1 MILIKGKQYIRHLL
15 AAMMLLAG
23 WQGAMAFESTVTAD
37 SSKLSTGRWVKIKV
51 TETGIHAITAAD
63 AQKWGMSDLSKV
75 HVFGFGAEQIPG
87 KLTKDI
93 PDDLPQLPVVRT
105 DDKILFYAQ
114 GPTSWSPANITVNF
128 APKQHPYSLAGYY
141 YVTDD
146 SHYTDVDVTHSTR
159 PVAGDVLQTAFGRVY
174 HEQELVNPGE
184 TGHELLGE
192 DFSTNRTQNFKFF
205 LDGYVEGGDINVMT
219 SFAASMSDGQR
230 TGQTGR
236 LTYKYNGTNLPYNS
250 IYDRITQVSN
260 NTLQHYI
267 LVNSLKTFNLNGTKD
282 LDYEVTFS
290 PVGTLYLAR
299 LNFITVNY
307 ERALTMNNG
316 FISFGQYRT
325 SSANVQYQIKGC
337 SEHTH
342 VWDVTSPSSPMAM
355 NVTMQGDVASFS
367 PHASGNR
374 EYIAFNTDVTNY
386 PSPVMV
392 GEMKPQNLH
401 GEPTPDMIIIS
412 AKEYMGQAQR
422 LADMHTTIDSMRV
435 LVVDQETV
443 FNEFSSGTPDA
454 LAFRMLCK
462 HFYDRGRDAE
472 GHKLGYLLL
481 FGNGTYDN
489 RHLTARFNGA
499 SYPTLLTWQSDNG
512 DSETTS
518 YVSDDPFAVLA
529 DNTGPDFYNYSMSIA
544 VGRMPVRSVS
554 EARTLVDKI
563 IKYVTV
569 ADNGAWKNTVMSVA
583 DDGNKGGHMVHAE
596 SVIGTTLKYGGE
608 DMVNSRVYLDA
619 FDAVS
624 VGSGRNY
631 PDARTKM
638 YGGLKEGV
646 AWWNYVGHSSTNV
659 WTDNGLLLRNDIEQN
674 LYYRHLPILLTASC
688 EFTRFDKVNEPGGV
702 QVLLNTRGGCVA
714 LISTARQVYMG
725 NNLRLHSSLAKYV
738 FAHDDSGLPMRVG
751 DIMAKG
757 KSDVRG
763 DSNNSRF
770 ILFGDPA
777 LRPAFPAYKIRVES
791 INDKAVDPT
800 DMPVFQAR
808 QTLTFAGSVVDA
820 HGNKLTDFNGPLVST
835 LYDCEQSVITHGY
848 SGYNDPGM
856 EFVYNDRSNK
866 LAVMV
871 DTVTNGSFSFKITI
885 PSEVL
890 ATYDNY
896 QPAWISLYAYDN
908 SSLSNKLW
916 NGGSREAQGS
926 NGDFYIY
933 GYDDTV
939 VADTIGPEISLFAIN
954 SVDFT
959 DGDDVNESPL
969 VLATVSDKS
978 GVNLSSSGIG
988 HAITLMLDD
997 KVTYNDVT
1005 SYYTPI
1011 AADEGTAGDINY
1023 VLKDLEN
1030 GHHTLTLKVWD
1041 VFNNSSEKT
1050 VTFNVVTGLKPDV
1063 YDIYTDANPAS
1074 VSTNFYVRHNRPDAV
1089 LIIKLEIYDLL
1100 GRLVWSTTQT
1110 GRSDMNTSFP
1120 ISWDLTDL
1128 SGNRV
1133 PRGIYVYR
1141 AAVSTDGEREA
1152 TKSRKIAV
1160 TAQ

>member
-1 MILIKGKQYIRHLL
+1 MKLLKGKQYMRRLL
-15 AAMMLLAG
+15 AAMVLLAG
-23 WQGAMAFESTVTAD
+23 WQSALAFESTVTAD
-37 SSKLSTGRWVKIKV
+37 SSRLSTGRWVKIKV

-75 HVFGFGAEQIPG
+75 HVFGFGAQRIPG

-105 DDKILFYAQ
+105 DDKLLFYAL
-114 GPTSWSPANITVNF
+114 GPTSWATANSTVNY
-128 APKQHPYSLAGYY
+128 APSQHPYSTAGYY
-141 YVTDD
+141 FVTDD
-146 SHYTDVDVTHSTR
+146 SRYADAAITQSTV
-159 PVAGDVLQTAFGRVY
+159 PVAGEAIKTVMGRVY

-184 TGHELLGE
+184 TGNQMLGE
-192 DFSTNRTQNFKFF
+192 DFSTNRTQNFQFH
-205 LDGYVEGGDINVMT
+205 LDDYVDGGNINVMT
-219 SFAASMSDGQR
+219 SFAASMTDGQG

-236 LTYKYNGTNLPYNS
+236 LTFKYNNTNLPYNS
-250 IYDRITQVSN
+250 IYDRISQVSN
-260 NTLQHYI
+260 NTIQHYV
-267 LVNSLKTFNLNGTKD
+267 LVNSLKTFSMNGTKD
-282 LDYEVTFS
+282 LDYEVTFNS
-290 PVGTLYLAR
+290 VGSVYLAR

-307 ERALTMNNG
+307 ERTLALHNG
-316 FISFGQYRT
+316 FISFGQYRGD
-325 SSANVQYQIKGC
+325 AKVQYQVKGC
-337 SEHTH
+337 GERTH
-342 VWDVTSPSSPMAM
+342 VWDVTSPSSPVEM
-355 NVTMQGDVASFS
+355 NLTLQGDVAAFS
-367 PHASGNR
+367 PVASGTR
-374 EYIAFNTDVTNY
+374 EYLAFDVDAGTY

-392 GEMKPQNLH
+392 EEVKQQNLH
-401 GEPTPDMIIIS
+401 GEATPDMIII
-412 AKEYMGQAQR
+412 AVKDYMGQAQR

-454 LAFRMLCK
+454 LSFRMLCK
-462 HFYDRGRDAE
+462 HFYDRGKDAD

-489 RHLTARFNGA
+489 RHLTARFNAA
-499 SYPTLLTWQSDNG
+499 SYPTLLTWQTDNG
-512 DSETTS
+512 ESETAS
-518 YVSDDPFAVLA
+518 FVSDDPFAVLG
-529 DNTGPDFYNYSMSIA
+529 DNTGPDFYNNPLSIA
-544 VGRMPVRSVS
+544 VGRMPVRNVS

-563 IKYVTV
+563 VKYATV
-569 ADNGAWKNTVMSVA
+569 ADNGAWKNTMMSVA
-583 DDGNKGGHMVHAE
+583 DDGNSGGHMIHAE
-596 SVIGTTLKYGGE
+596 EVIGTTLKYGGE

-624 VGSGRNY
+624 VGSGRSY

-638 YGGLKEGV
+638 YGGLREGV

-659 WTDNGLLLRNDIEQN
+659 WTDNGLLMRNDIEQN
-674 LYYRHLPILLTASC
+674 LYYRHLPILMTASC
-688 EFTRFDKVNEPGGV
+688 EFSRFDEVNVPGGV
-702 QVLLNTRGGCVA
+702 QVLLNSRGGCVT
-714 LISTARQVYMG
+714 LISTARQVYMS
-725 NNLRLHSSLAKYV
+725 NNLRLQNSMAKYM
-738 FAHDDSGLPMRVG
+738 FARDEKGLPLRVG
-751 DIMAKG
+751 DILAKG
-757 KSDVRG
+757 KNDASG

-770 ILFGDPA
+770 LLFGDPA
-777 LRPAFPAYKIRVES
+777 LRPAFPTYKIKVET
-791 INDKAVDPT
+791 INGKAVNPN

-808 QTLTFAGSVVDA
+808 QTLTFAGSVVDV

-835 LYDCEQSVITHGY
+835 LFDCEQSVITHGY
-848 SGYNDPGM
+848 SGYNDEGL
-856 EFVYNDRSNK
+856 EFVYNDRPNK
-866 LAVMV
+866 LAVTV

-890 ATYDNY
+890 ATYDNF

-908 SSLSNKLW
+908 HSLSNKQW

-969 VLATVSDKS
+969 VLASVRDKS

-988 HAITLMLDD
+988 HSITLTLDD
-997 KVTYNDVT
+997 HTTYSDVT
-1005 SYYTPI
+1005 SFYTPI
-1011 AADEGTAGDINY
+1011 AVDEGTAGDINY

-1074 VSTNFYVRHNRPDAV
+1074 VSANFYVKHNRPDAV
-1089 LIIKLEIYDLL
+1089 LVIRLEIYDLL
-1100 GRLVWSTTQT
+1100 GRLVWTTTQT

-1128 SGNRV
+1128 GGNRV